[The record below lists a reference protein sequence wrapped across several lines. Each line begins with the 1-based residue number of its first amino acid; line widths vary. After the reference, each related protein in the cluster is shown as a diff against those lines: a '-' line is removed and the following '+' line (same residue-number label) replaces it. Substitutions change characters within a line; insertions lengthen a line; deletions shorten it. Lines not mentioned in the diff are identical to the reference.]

1 MSSAPHS
8 PVIPAATDPALQR
21 HQPTPPLK
29 IGVLIGSVRP
39 GRFADKVAR
48 WFLTEIEQ
56 RDDMET
62 HVIDLSEP
70 ALADELKLT
79 LERSTDPDS
88 TPDAPPTLAERIG
101 GLDGFVVVTPE
112 YNHGYPA
119 ALKLAIDYVYREW
132 RAKPVGFVSYGGMA
146 GGQRAVEQLRQV
158 FAELHAVT
166 LRDTVSFHMAW
177 ERFDDEGRPHDQ
189 DGTAK
194 AAAVLLDQLA
204 WWGLTLR
211 EGRAVRPYD
220 G

>member
-1 MSSAPHS
+1 MS
-8 PVIPAATDPALQR
+8 R
-21 HQPTPPLK
+21 PTSQSPLK

-39 GRFADKVAR
+39 GRFADKVSQ
-48 WFLTEIEQ
+48 WFVSEIGR

-79 LERSTDPDS
+79 LERSPAPDGDPD
-88 TPDAPPTLAERIG
+88 AAPTLAERIG

-119 ALKLAIDYVYREW
+119 SLKLAIDYVYREW

-177 ERFDDEGRPHDQ
+177 EQFDDEGRPHDT
-189 DGTAK
+189 DGTSK
-194 AAAVLLDQLA
+194 AASVLLDQLA

-211 EGRAVRPYD
+211 EGRAARPYD

>member
-1 MSSAPHS
+1 M
-8 PVIPAATDPALQR
+8 
-21 HQPTPPLK
+21 PTHRAHALK
-29 IGVLIGSVRP
+29 IGVLIGSVRA
-39 GRFADKVAR
+39 GRFADKVAD
-48 WFLTEIEQ
+48 WFVAEAGGRQ
-56 RDDMET
+56 DMDI
-62 HVIDLSEP
+62 HVIDLAEP
-70 ALADELKLT
+70 ALVDELRLSF
-79 LERSTDPDS
+79 EQSGDRPDDR
-88 TPDAPPTLAERIG
+88 PGDVPRLARRIE

-119 ALKLAIDYVYREW
+119 SLKLAIDYVYSEW

-166 LRDTVSFHMAW
+166 LRDTVSFPMAW
-177 ERFDDEGRPHDQ
+177 ERFDDRGRPIDE
-189 DGTAK
+189 DGAGK

-211 EGRAVRPYD
+211 EGRAARPYV

>member
-1 MSSAPHS
+1 MSPS
-8 PVIPAATDPALQR
+8 PRTSVSQ
-21 HQPTPPLK
+21 PPLK

-39 GRFADKVAR
+39 GRFADKVSQ
-48 WFLTEIEQ
+48 WFVSEIGR

-79 LERSTDPDS
+79 LEQSDVPG
-88 TPDAPPTLAERIG
+88 DAPTLAQRIG

-177 ERFDDEGRPHDQ
+177 EQFDDEGRPHDQ
-189 DGTAK
+189 DGTTK
-194 AAAVLLDQLA
+194 AAEVLLDQLA

-211 EGRAVRPYD
+211 EGRAARPYD

>member
-1 MSSAPHS
+1 MS
-8 PVIPAATDPALQR
+8 Q
-21 HQPTPPLK
+21 PPLK
-29 IGVLIGSVRP
+29 IGVVIGSVRP

-48 WFLTEIEQ
+48 WFLSEIGG

-70 ALADELKLT
+70 AVADELRLT
-79 LERSTDPDS
+79 LERTA
-88 TPDAPPTLAERIG
+88 TPDDAPTLAQRIG

-119 ALKLAIDYVYREW
+119 SLKLAIDYVYSEW

-146 GGQRAVEQLRQV
+146 GGHRAVEQLRQV
-158 FAELHAVT
+158 FAEMHAVT

-177 ERFDDEGRPHDQ
+177 ERFDDAGRPHDAE
-189 DGTAK
+189 GTTK

-211 EGRAVRPYD
+211 EGRAARPY
-220 G
+220 

>member
-1 MSSAPHS
+1 MSHA
-8 PVIPAATDPALQR
+8 
-21 HQPTPPLK
+21 PLK

-39 GRFADKVAR
+39 GRFADKVSR
-48 WFLTEIEQ
+48 WFLSEIGQ

-70 ALADELKLT
+70 LLADELKLT
-79 LERSTDPDS
+79 LEQS
-88 TPDAPPTLAERIG
+88 DAPTLARRIG
-101 GLDGFVVVTPE
+101 GLDGFVVITPE

-119 ALKLAIDYVYREW
+119 ALKLAVDYVYREW

-158 FAELHAVT
+158 FAEMHAVT

-177 ERFDDEGRPHDQ
+177 ERFDDDGRPHDE
-189 DGTAK
+189 DGSAK

-211 EGRAVRPYD
+211 EGRAVRSYD

>member
-1 MSSAPHS
+1 MSQ
-8 PVIPAATDPALQR
+8 T
-21 HQPTPPLK
+21 PLK
-29 IGVLIGSVRP
+29 IGVIIGSVRT
-39 GRFADKVAR
+39 GRFADKVSQ
-48 WFLTEIEQ
+48 WFVSEIGK
-56 RDDMET
+56 RDDMDV

-70 ALADELKLT
+70 ALVEELKLT
-79 LERSTDPDS
+79 L
-88 TPDAPPTLAERIG
+88 DATEPQDGAPGLAQRIG
-101 GLDGFVVVTPE
+101 GLDGYVVITPE

-119 ALKLAIDYVYREW
+119 SLKLAIDYVYNEW

-177 ERFDDEGRPHDQ
+177 EQFDDQGRPHDA
-189 DGTAK
+189 DGVGK
-194 AAAVLLDQLA
+194 AATVLLDQLA

-211 EGRAVRPYD
+211 EGRAARPYE

>member
-1 MSSAPHS
+1 MSHA
-8 PVIPAATDPALQR
+8 
-21 HQPTPPLK
+21 PLK

-39 GRFADKVAR
+39 GRFADKVSR
-48 WFLTEIEQ
+48 WFLSEIGQ

-70 ALADELKLT
+70 VLADELKLT
-79 LERSTDPDS
+79 LEQS
-88 TPDAPPTLAERIG
+88 DAPTLARRIG
-101 GLDGFVVVTPE
+101 GLDGFVVITPE

-119 ALKLAIDYVYREW
+119 ALKLAVDYVYREW

-158 FAELHAVT
+158 FAEMHAVT

-177 ERFDDEGRPHDQ
+177 ERFDDDGRPHDE
-189 DGTAK
+189 DGSAK

-211 EGRAVRPYD
+211 EGRAVRSYD

>member
-1 MSSAPHS
+1 MSRAMS
-8 PVIPAATDPALQR
+8 Q
-21 HQPTPPLK
+21 PPLK

-39 GRFADKVAR
+39 GRFADKVSQ
-48 WFLTEIEQ
+48 WFLSEIGR

-70 ALADELKLT
+70 ALAGELKLT
-79 LERSTDPDS
+79 LERSAAPD
-88 TPDAPPTLAERIG
+88 DAPTLAERIG

-119 ALKLAIDYVYREW
+119 SLKLAIDYVYREW

-177 ERFDDEGRPHDQ
+177 EQFDDEGRPHDT
-189 DGTAK
+189 DGTSK
-194 AAAVLLDQLA
+194 AASVLLDQLA

-211 EGRAVRPYD
+211 EGRAARPYD

>member
-1 MSSAPHS
+1 MSTMPTLTPTPTLMPTSAPTS
-8 PVIPAATDPALQR
+8 RT
-21 HQPTPPLK
+21 PLK

-48 WFLTEIEQ
+48 WFVSEIGR

-79 LERSTDPDS
+79 LEQSAAAD
-88 TPDAPPTLAERIG
+88 DAPTLARRIG

-119 ALKLAIDYVYREW
+119 SLKLAIDYVHSEW

-146 GGQRAVEQLRQV
+146 GGHRAVEQLRQV

-177 ERFDDEGRPHDQ
+177 ERFDDEGHPHDA

-211 EGRAVRPYD
+211 EGRAARPY
-220 G
+220 

>member
-1 MSSAPHS
+1 MSRSTS
-8 PVIPAATDPALQR
+8 Q
-21 HQPTPPLK
+21 PPLK

-39 GRFADKVAR
+39 GRFADKVSQ
-48 WFLTEIEQ
+48 WFVSEIGR

-79 LERSTDPDS
+79 LERSAAPDGA
-88 TPDAPPTLAERIG
+88 PDAAPTLAERIG

-119 ALKLAIDYVYREW
+119 SLKLAIDYVYGEW
-132 RAKPVGFVSYGGMA
+132 RAKPVSFVSYGGMA

-177 ERFDDEGRPHDQ
+177 EQFDDAGRPHDT
-189 DGTAK
+189 DGTSK
-194 AAAVLLDQLA
+194 AASVLLDQLA

-211 EGRAVRPYD
+211 EGRAARPYD

>member
-1 MSSAPHS
+1 MSQDPRTSVSHASHS
-8 PVIPAATDPALQR
+8 
-21 HQPTPPLK
+21 PLK

-39 GRFADKVAR
+39 GRFADKVSQ
-48 WFLTEIEQ
+48 WFVSEIGQ

-79 LERSTDPDS
+79 LERSAAPDGG
-88 TPDAPPTLAERIG
+88 APTLAERIG

-177 ERFDDEGRPHDQ
+177 ERFDDEGRPYDQ
-189 DGTAK
+189 DGTSK

>member
-1 MSSAPHS
+1 MSHA
-8 PVIPAATDPALQR
+8 
-21 HQPTPPLK
+21 PLK

-39 GRFADKVAR
+39 GRFADRVSR
-48 WFLTEIEQ
+48 WFLSEIGQ

-70 ALADELKLT
+70 ALADELKLN
-79 LERSTDPDS
+79 LEQSE
-88 TPDAPPTLAERIG
+88 APALARRIG
-101 GLDGFVVVTPE
+101 GLDGFVVITPE

-119 ALKLAIDYVYREW
+119 ALKLAIDYVYRGW

-177 ERFDDEGRPHDQ
+177 ERFDDGGRPRDE

-211 EGRAVRPYD
+211 EGRAVRSYD

>member
-1 MSSAPHS
+1 MS
-8 PVIPAATDPALQR
+8 T
-21 HQPTPPLK
+21 TPLK
-29 IGVLIGSVRP
+29 IGVIIGSVRT
-39 GRFADKVAR
+39 GRFADKVAQ
-48 WFLTEIEQ
+48 WFLSEIGRRE
-56 RDDMET
+56 DMDV

-70 ALADELKLT
+70 ALVAELKLT
-79 LERSTDPDS
+79 L
-88 TPDAPPTLAERIG
+88 DATEPGEGTLTLAQRIG
-101 GLDGFVVVTPE
+101 GLDGYVVLTPE

-119 ALKLAIDYVYREW
+119 SLKLAIDYVYRGW

-177 ERFDDEGRPHDQ
+177 DQFDEQGRPRDA
-189 DGTAK
+189 DGVGK
-194 AAAVLLDQLA
+194 AASVLLDQLA

-211 EGRAVRPYD
+211 EGRAARPYE

>member
-1 MSSAPHS
+1 MSHA
-8 PVIPAATDPALQR
+8 
-21 HQPTPPLK
+21 PLK

-39 GRFADKVAR
+39 GRFADKVSR
-48 WFLTEIEQ
+48 WFLSEIGQ

-70 ALADELKLT
+70 LLADELKLT
-79 LERSTDPDS
+79 LEQS
-88 TPDAPPTLAERIG
+88 DAPTLARRIG
-101 GLDGFVVVTPE
+101 GLDGFVVITPE

-119 ALKLAIDYVYREW
+119 ALKLAVDYVYREW

-158 FAELHAVT
+158 FAEMHAVT

-177 ERFDDEGRPHDQ
+177 ERFDDDGRPHDE
-189 DGTAK
+189 DGSAK

-211 EGRAVRPYD
+211 EGRALRSYD